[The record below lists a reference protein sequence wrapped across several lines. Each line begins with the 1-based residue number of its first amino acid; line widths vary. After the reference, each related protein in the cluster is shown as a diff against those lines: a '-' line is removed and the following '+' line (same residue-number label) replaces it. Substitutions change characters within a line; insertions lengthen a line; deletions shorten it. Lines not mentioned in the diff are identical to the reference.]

1 MAVAKKVDE
10 IYHMTKAEL
19 NEGYRTDY
27 GIVDIADA
35 SNYYGSTTR
44 RKTISGSSKS
54 FVNFTF
60 GSSEAC
66 RYSNSL
72 GRYIAPSANSATYRD
87 AYAIVG
93 GARVAPV
100 YCTATGEKYWKST
113 TDTYLTGTTSSMSNM
128 QMGGSGTSDLD
139 HTTGVAK
146 ESYRN
151 PVYIIDVDGTLV
163 IDVNIEASNGAL
175 GDKFLAIDQIP
186 TAIIMAKEVIITDR
200 VERGAVGNYGKI
212 INTADLTS
220 ETCTKPLQI
229 NGAVY
234 AKEIVLNR
242 TYGGGGQSGDS
253 EGTIKSRFAQR
264 GETINLRSDAYYWAY
279 YQSQRNRILTTVY
292 ARELP
297 SRY

>member
-1 MAVAKKVDE
+1 
-10 IYHMTKAEL
+10 
-19 NEGYRTDY
+19 
-27 GIVDIADA
+27 
-35 SNYYGSTTR
+35 
-44 RKTISGSSKS
+44 
-54 FVNFTF
+54 
-60 GSSEAC
+60 
-66 RYSNSL
+66 
-72 GRYIAPSANSATYRD
+72 
-87 AYAIVG
+87 
-93 GARVAPV
+93 
-100 YCTATGEKYWKST
+100 
-113 TDTYLTGTTSSMSNM
+113 MSNM

-139 HTTGVAK
+139 HTTGAAK

-200 VERGAVGNYGKI
+200 VERLDAWIIAGLHGGSGKVNTCGAVGNYGKI

-264 GETINLRSDAYYWAY
+264 GEIINLRSDAYYWAY